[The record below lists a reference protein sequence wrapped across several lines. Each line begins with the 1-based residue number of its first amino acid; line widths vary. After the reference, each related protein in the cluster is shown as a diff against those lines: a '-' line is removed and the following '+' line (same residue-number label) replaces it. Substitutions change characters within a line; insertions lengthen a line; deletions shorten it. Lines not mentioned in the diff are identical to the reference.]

1 MNKKRILLT
10 IAYDGTEYSG
20 WQKQKNSTVKT
31 IEEEVEKACKKLF
44 GVQNIEVIGA
54 SRTDAGVHALGQRA
68 MIEVET
74 SIPTEKIPFAIRSF
88 LPEDIV
94 VQKAENVPNTFHP
107 RYDCVKKTYRYRILN
122 SEYKNPMERKYTE
135 FVHRPLDV
143 EKMKEASVYFKGTHD
158 FKGFCSSQTEVKS
171 TVRTI
176 FDIAVEKNGN
186 IVEIYV
192 TGDGFLYNMVR
203 IIAGT
208 LIYVGL
214 SKIKPEDM
222 GDIIASMDRARAGKT
237 AGPEGLTLMKIYY

>member
-1 MNKKRILLT
+1 MRILLT
-10 IAYDGTEYSG
+10 VAYDGTNYFG
-20 WQKQKNSTVKT
+20 WQRQKDDPVPTVEQKLYEACNS
-31 IEEEVEKACKKLF
+31 LF
-44 GVQNIEVIGA
+44 RKDFELIGA
-54 SRTDAGVHALGQRA
+54 SRTDRGVHALGQRVVLDVDTN
-68 MIEVET
+68 IPVERL
-74 SIPTEKIPFAIRSF
+74 PRALNSF

-94 VQKAENVPNTFHP
+94 VSGAELVSDTFHP